1 MTERYIV
8 SFNSTHH
15 AIRTEKILTENNVK
29 CTTLPTPREI
39 TASCGISIRFLYQDI
54 EKVKEILTDSEVDYK
69 GIFKIQKLSDG
80 KKTVEQIS

>member
-1 MTERYIV
+1 MNEMYIV

-15 AIRTEKILTENNVK
+15 AIRTEKIFNENNIK

-39 TASCGISIRFLYQDI
+39 TASCGISIRFLQNDA
-54 EKVKEILTDSEVDYK
+54 EKVKEIIGTSDVDYK

-80 KKTVEQIS
+80 KKSVEQIG